1 MLSRL
6 SEAIVLVRTT
16 FRNENR
22 TDVGMANENDV
33 VNVGLAAERFFRLY
47 YTHCASPSQD
57 TLFSLLEAGHSLN
70 DRMNR
75 GANLNFFDFSEFTAL
90 KCLRNYFHH
99 QQELRHVVRL
109 IPIANYP
116 IVSDLAVLCLVP
128 SKTVKSAID
137 ETPAR
142 HLEAVQEAS
151 RKVFHWY
158 GSVVNI
164 NPSLFN
170 FVVLAYERVKSA
182 AVTISGTAFEKF
194 EASYR
199 YERDNGYSHFVD
211 GSLSTP
217 AGNVSQLLDDI
228 MSTKF
233 DY

>member
-1 MLSRL
+1 
-6 SEAIVLVRTT
+6 
-16 FRNENR
+16 
-22 TDVGMANENDV
+22 MANENDV

-47 YTHCASPSQD
+47 RAHCTAPSRD

-70 DRMNR
+70 DRMKT
-75 GANLNFFDFSEFTAL
+75 GANLDFFDFPEFTAL

-116 IVSDLAVLCLVP
+116 IVTDLAILCLVP
-128 SKTVKSAID
+128 GKMVDAAI
-137 ETPAR
+137 EGTPAR
-142 HLEAVQEAS
+142 HLEAVQKAC

-170 FVVLAYERVKSA
+170 FVVSAYERLNSA
-182 AVTISGTAFEKF
+182 GVTRSGSAFEEF
-194 EASYR
+194 ELSYR
-199 YERDNGYSHFVD
+199 FEEENGFSHFVD
-211 GSLSTP
+211 GTLSTL
-217 AGNVSQLLDDI
+217 AGNVSQVMDDI

-233 DY
+233 GR

>member
-1 MLSRL
+1 
-6 SEAIVLVRTT
+6 
-16 FRNENR
+16 
-22 TDVGMANENDV
+22 MANENDV

-47 YTHCASPSQD
+47 HGHCTAPSQD

-70 DRMNR
+70 DRMKR
-75 GANLNFFDFSEFTAL
+75 RANLDFFDSPEFAAL

-109 IPIANYP
+109 IPIASYP
-116 IVSDLAVLCLVP
+116 IVTDLAVLCLVP
-128 SKTVKSAID
+128 RKMVDAAI
-137 ETPAR
+137 EGAPAR

-170 FVVLAYERVKSA
+170 FVVSAYERLNSA
-182 AVTISGTAFEKF
+182 GMTLSGSAFEEF

-199 YERDNGYSHFVD
+199 YEEENGVSHFVD
-211 GSLSTP
+211 GTLSTST
-217 AGNVSQLLDDI
+217 GNLGQVLDDI
-228 MSTKF
+228 MNTEFSR
-233 DY
+233 

>member
-1 MLSRL
+1 
-6 SEAIVLVRTT
+6 
-16 FRNENR
+16 
-22 TDVGMANENDV
+22 MANENNV
-33 VNVGLAAERFFRLY
+33 VTVGLAAERFFRLY
-47 YTHCASPSQD
+47 HAHCTAPSQD

-70 DRMNR
+70 DRMKR
-75 GANLNFFDFSEFTAL
+75 GTNLNFFDFPEFTAL

-116 IVSDLAVLCLVP
+116 IVTDLAVLCLVP
-128 SKTVKSAID
+128 AKMVEAAID

-142 HLEAVQEAS
+142 HLEAAQKAA

-170 FVVLAYERVKSA
+170 FVVLAYEHLRSA
-182 AVTISGTAFEKF
+182 EVTLSGSAFEEF
-194 EASYR
+194 EVSYR
-199 YERDNGYSHFVD
+199 YEVENGFSHFVD
-211 GSLSTP
+211 GTLSTL
-217 AGNVSQLLDDI
+217 AGSVSQLLDDI

-233 DY
+233 SR